1 VIQNVLSHF
10 QTYNGFAT
18 QNNIMSSPQDALNIA
33 TATAASVQA
42 LAAALQQHSL
52 QTSQQPKVLF
62 GNRTQRPGF
71 NTLKQSSL

>member
-10 QTYNGFAT
+10 QTYNGSRHKKA
-18 QNNIMSSPQDALNIA
+18 MSSSQDALHIA

-52 QTSQQPKVLF
+52 QTS
-62 GNRTQRPGF
+62 
-71 NTLKQSSL
+71 